1 MRVLQRMVRE
11 HLAPTNPESS
21 AAACELLI
29 LSLDLVKNRVAVM
42 GQDMRKAFIGQLLVG
57 LIEKSP
63 DMKVMKAIVKMLED
77 WMKTRDAK
85 LLNQGPSLKEKSI
98 LLAKLMQNVEKR
110 FPDDL
115 ELNGQF
121 LEMVNFVYRD
131 DTLKGSELT
140 SKLEPA
146 FLAGLRCVQPSIRAK
161 FFEVFDSSMRKRLHD
176 RLLYVVCSQNWE
188 AMGPH
193 FWIKQCTELLLSCAC
208 PTSNLSNSTPS
219 SLLPPVTGVI
229 AMADPADRAAFQ
241 TLSNIKEEPSDVESE
256 AGDVKVNIY
265 VNPDSISIL

>member
-1 MRVLQRMVRE
+1 
-11 HLAPTNPESS
+11 
-21 AAACELLI
+21 
-29 LSLDLVKNRVAVM
+29 
-42 GQDMRKAFIGQLLVG
+42 
-57 LIEKSP
+57 
-63 DMKVMKAIVKMLED
+63 
-77 WMKTRDAK
+77 MKTRDAK

-131 DTLKGSELT
+131 ETLKGSELT

-146 FLAGLRCVQPSIRAK
+146 FLAGLRCVQPAIRAK

-193 FWIKQCTELLLSCAC
+193 FWIKQCTELLLSCAD
-208 PTSNLSNSTPS
+208 PGTNLSNCTPT

-241 TLSNIKEEPSDVESE
+241 TLSTIKDEPSDVESE
-256 AGDVKVNIY
+256 AGDLKVLNFRKC
-265 VNPDSISIL
+265 

>member
-1 MRVLQRMVRE
+1 
-11 HLAPTNPESS
+11 
-21 AAACELLI
+21 
-29 LSLDLVKNRVAVM
+29 
-42 GQDMRKAFIGQLLVG
+42 
-57 LIEKSP
+57 
-63 DMKVMKAIVKMLED
+63 MKAIVKMLED

-146 FLAGLRCVQPSIRAK
+146 FLAGLRCVQPAIRAK

-193 FWIKQCTELLLSCAC
+193 FWIKQCTELLLSCAD
-208 PTSNLSNSTPS
+208 PGTNLSNCTPT

-241 TLSNIKEEPSDVESE
+241 TLSTIKDEPSDVESE
-256 AGDVKVNIY
+256 AGDLKVLNFRKCY
-265 VNPDSISIL
+265 FSSFSY